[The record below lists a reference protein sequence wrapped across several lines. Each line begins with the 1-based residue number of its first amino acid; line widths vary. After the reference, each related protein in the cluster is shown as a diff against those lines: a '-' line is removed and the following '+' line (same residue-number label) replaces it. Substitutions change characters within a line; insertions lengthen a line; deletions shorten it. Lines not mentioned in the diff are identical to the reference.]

1 MAVPAES
8 PCADEPAACT
18 CTCSY
23 LAPATP
29 LFFFFLLLRPA
40 PATPLFFFFLLL
52 RPDGEGQG
60 SHAAVTPPSFW
71 RFSPVPAAVT
81 AARLSWWLRVEPH

>member
-29 LFFFFLLLRPA
+29 L
-40 PATPLFFFFLLL
+40 LFFFSFL
-52 RPDGEGQG
+52 RPDGENQG
-60 SHAAVTPPSFW
+60 SHAAVAPPSFW

-81 AARLSWWLRVEPH
+81 AARLSWRLRIEPH